1 MTVDTPLRPPEGP
14 AEEPAAGPDEHP
26 YEPVGVVPRYPAP
39 RRTIDPDPTKGW
51 IRRLRPVVMAHGGL
65 LWTSVLA
72 ALVAMVAQVAVP
84 AVISLAIDKA
94 IIDDER
100 PLAPYVWA
108 LVALGL
114 ARGLMALYYR
124 YGLFRLA
131 YDIEYD
137 LRQLLYR
144 HLTRL
149 SFSFYDRVQSGQIIS
164 RANSDIRSVQMVA
177 AFAPLMGMSLL
188 SFVVAFAVMASI
200 HVGLTLVAVAA
211 LPGVYIVGAKLRNLV
226 FPLSWVIAARQADVA
241 TIVDENVNGVRV
253 VKSFAAEERQITGL
267 ARAAERL
274 RWANVS
280 QADARATYAP
290 FMENLPRVGLAAV
303 LAYGGWL
310 AIDGQIQIGTLVAFN
325 AYVVLLQTPFR
336 MLGFFLMMTQ
346 RAAASAGRIYEILDE
361 APAVQDRP
369 GAIDLI
375 DARGRIEFRGV
386 EFAYGTAEDAPKV
399 LDGFDLTVEPGETVA
414 LVGRTASGKSTVIR
428 LLPRFYDVQAGE
440 VLVDGRDVRD
450 LTVLSL
456 RSAVGVVSDEPFLF
470 SVPIRDNIAYG
481 RPGASAAEVEA
492 AARAAQAHGFITDL
506 PDGYATVVGERGYTL
521 SGGQRQRIALAR
533 IVLAN
538 PRILILDDA
547 TSAVDVHVEE
557 AIHDALSGSLAD
569 QTTMIVAHRLSS
581 IALADRVVLLEGG
594 RVVASG
600 PHAHLLATEPRYA
613 DIVSHLEERE

>member
-14 AEEPAAGPDEHP
+14 AEGPTAGPDEHP

-51 IRRLRPVVMAHGGL
+51 IRRMRPVVMAHGVL

-94 IIDDER
+94 IIDDAR

-108 LVALGL
+108 LVALGI

-361 APAVQDRP
+361 VPAVQDRP

-386 EFAYGTAEDAPKV
+386 DFAYGTGEDAPKV
-399 LDGFDLTVEPGETVA
+399 LDGFELTVEPGETVA

-428 LLPRFYDVQAGE
+428 LLPRYYDVQAGE
-440 VLVDGRDVRD
+440 VLVDGHDVRD

-481 RPGASAAEVEA
+481 RPGASAADVEA

-547 TSAVDVHVEE
+547 TSAIDVHVEE

-569 QTTMIVAHRLSS
+569 RTTMIVAHRLSS

-600 PHAHLLATEPRYA
+600 PHAELLATEPRYV
-613 DIVSHLEERE
+613 DIVAHLEEGE

>member
-84 AVISLAIDKA
+84 AVISLAIDQA
-94 IIDDER
+94 IIDEER

-108 LVALGL
+108 LVALGI

-346 RAAASAGRIYEILDE
+346 RAAASAGRIYEMLDE
-361 APAVQDRP
+361 APAVQVRP

-375 DARGRIEFRGV
+375 DARGRIAFRGV

-569 QTTMIVAHRLSS
+569 RTTMIVAHRLSS

-600 PHAHLLATEPRYA
+600 PHAQLLATEPRYA

>member
-569 QTTMIVAHRLSS
+569 RTTMIVAHRLSS

-600 PHAHLLATEPRYA
+600 PHAQLLATEPRYA

>member
-26 YEPVGVVPRYPAP
+26 SEPVGVVPRSPAP
-39 RRTIDPDPTKGW
+39 RRTIDPDPAKGW
-51 IRRLRPVVMAHGGL
+51 IRRMRPVVMAHGGL

-481 RPGASAAEVEA
+481 RPGATAADVEA

-569 QTTMIVAHRLSS
+569 RTTMIVAHRLSS

-600 PHAHLLATEPRYA
+600 PHAQLLATEPRYA

>member
-51 IRRLRPVVMAHGGL
+51 IRRMRPVVMAHGVL

-94 IIDDER
+94 IIDEER

-108 LVALGL
+108 LVALGI

-164 RANSDIRSVQMVA
+164 RANSDIRSVQMVT

-188 SFVVAFAVMASI
+188 SFAVAFAVMASI
-200 HVGLTLVAVAA
+200 HVGLTLAAVAA
-211 LPGVYIVGAKLRNLV
+211 LPGVYIVGAKLRDLV

-361 APAVQDRP
+361 VPAVQDRA

-386 EFAYGTAEDAPKV
+386 EFAYGTAADAPKV

-440 VLVDGRDVRD
+440 VLVDGHDVRD

-569 QTTMIVAHRLSS
+569 RTTMIVAHRLSS

-600 PHAHLLATEPRYA
+600 PHAQLLATEPRYA
-613 DIVSHLEERE
+613 DIVSHLEESE

>member
-51 IRRLRPVVMAHGGL
+51 IRRMRPVVMAHGVL

-94 IIDDER
+94 IIDEER

-164 RANSDIRSVQMVA
+164 RANSDIRSVQVVA

-211 LPGVYIVGAKLRNLV
+211 LPGVYIVGAKLRDLV

-361 APAVQDRP
+361 VPAVQDRP

-375 DARGRIEFRGV
+375 DPRGRIEFRGV
-386 EFAYGTAEDAPKV
+386 QFAYGTAEDAPKV

-440 VLVDGRDVRD
+440 VLVDGHDVRD

-569 QTTMIVAHRLSS
+569 RTTMIVAHRLSS

-600 PHAHLLATEPRYA
+600 PHAQLLAAEARYA
-613 DIVSHLEERE
+613 DIVSHLEESE

>member
-1 MTVDTPLRPPEGP
+1 MTVETPLRSPEPVGP
-14 AEEPAAGPDEHP
+14 EDGTP

-39 RRTIDPDPTKGW
+39 RRSVDPDPTKGW
-51 IRRLRPVVMAHGGL
+51 VRRMLPVITAHRGL
-65 LWTSVLA
+65 LWTSIAA
-72 ALVAMVAQVAVP
+72 ALVAMGAQVAVP
-84 AVISLAIDKA
+84 AVTRQAIDQA
-94 IIDDER
+94 VIDR
-100 PLAPYVWA
+100 THALAPYVWT

-114 ARGLMALYYR
+114 LRGLMALYYR

-188 SFVVAFAVMASI
+188 SFVVAFVVMCSI
-200 HVGLTLVAVAA
+200 HVGLTLVAVAT
-211 LPGVYIVGAKLRNLV
+211 LPGVYIVGARLRNLV

-310 AIDGQIQIGTLVAFN
+310 AIDGQVTIGTLVAFN

-361 APAVQDRP
+361 VPDIQDRP
-369 GAIDLI
+369 GAVDLV
-375 DARGRIEFRGV
+375 DPVGRIELRDVDFH
-386 EFAYGTAEDAPKV
+386 YGHDDDAPLV
-399 LDGFDLTVEPGETVA
+399 LDGLDLAIEPGETVA
-414 LVGRTASGKSTVIR
+414 LVGRTASGKSTIVR
-428 LLPRFYDVQAGE
+428 LLPRFYDVDGGA
-440 VLVDGRDVRD
+440 VLVDGHDVRD

-456 RSAVGVVSDEPFLF
+456 RAAVGIVSDEPFLF

-481 RPGASAAEVEA
+481 RPDASDTDIEV
-492 AARAAQAHGFITDL
+492 AARAAQAHEFIMEL
-506 PDGYATVVGERGYTL
+506 PEGYDAVVGERGYTL

-533 IVLAN
+533 IILAN

-557 AIHDALSGSLAD
+557 AIHHALSGSLAD
-569 QTTMIVAHRLSS
+569 RTTIIVAHRLSS

-594 RVVASG
+594 RLVATG
-600 PHAHLLATEPRYA
+600 THTELLASEPRYA
-613 DIVSHLEERE
+613 DIVAHLEDEEA